1 MVLNFKEYLT
11 EGAATNASTLFEEV
25 IVELINTNKVD
36 ESILKSASVQ
46 AWLSKTNKK
55 WNTVSGKTDDEV
67 VQVLVKFKKLI
78 NSQLKGKAKGGGSDK
93 LALSGFWKK
102 STGKG
107 KDTSKA
113 DIIVNGVGISI
124 KGPEARL
131 MSGVKAESK
140 ATLVAALEQSD
151 VKEELA
157 STLISVL
164 DDFVERVKTHGS
176 DMTTGKIRKMDPSA
190 LSAENKKALKQL
202 DTQKEVKERAEVA
215 FKKAFNNAEFRNSF
229 AWEAMSGAEKFAGK
243 RFGVA
248 GDATGFADSMF
259 VWNYSL
265 TGIKYKSK
273 LSQTDAYVA
282 SVAKQ
287 MKIKTDVKSHSYK
300 KVIDGVKTTLGYTIS
315 QTIDLAMTTA
325 SDQFKTLNDDYEM
338 EYTNNNL
345 LLSEGIID
353 EGKFTDAMKGVW
365 DKVKN
370 AITKLWMALVKKVKE
385 LTEIIK
391 EVTQGSVSYM
401 MNAFGLD
408 VDVKYN
414 NNIKF

>member
-36 ESILKSASVQ
+36 KSIMKSASVQ
-46 AWLSKTNKK
+46 AWLKKTNKK

-78 NSQLKGKAKGGGSDK
+78 NSQLKGKAKAGGSNK
-93 LALSGFWKK
+93 LAVSGFWNK

-113 DIIVNGVGISI
+113 DIIVSGVGVSI

-151 VKEELA
+151 VKGKLGEE
-157 STLISVL
+157 LISVL
-164 DDFVERVKTHGS
+164 DNFVERVKTYGA
-176 DMTTGKIRKMDPSA
+176 DMDTTTMRKMDPSK
-190 LSAENKKALKQL
+190 LSAENKKALDQL
-202 DTQKEVKERAEVA
+202 NTQREVKEKAESA
-215 FKKAFNNAEFRNSF
+215 FRSAFNDAEFRKAF
-229 AWEAMSGAEKFAGK
+229 AWEAMSGSEKFNGNA
-243 RFGVA
+243 FGSA
-248 GDATGFADSMF
+248 GDTTGFADSMF
-259 VWNYSL
+259 VWNYTLS
-265 TGIKYKSK
+265 GIKYKSG
-273 LSQTDAYVA
+273 LSQSDAYVA

-287 MKIKTDVKSHSYK
+287 MKIKTDVKSHSYSK
-300 KVIDGVKTTLGYTIS
+300 TVDGVKTKLGYTIS

-325 SDQFKTLNDDYEM
+325 ADQFKTLNDDYEM

-385 LTEIIK
+385 LKEIIK